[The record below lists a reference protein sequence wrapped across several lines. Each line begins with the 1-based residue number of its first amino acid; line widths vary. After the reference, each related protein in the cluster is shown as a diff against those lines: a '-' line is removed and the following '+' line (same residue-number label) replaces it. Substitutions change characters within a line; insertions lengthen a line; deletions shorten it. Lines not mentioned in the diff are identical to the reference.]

1 MLILSTSS
9 RCVSGSERKLQCV
22 NSGIFML
29 GIFGGSFDPPHFGH
43 IRSVLILLDHFE
55 FEQIRL
61 IPCQLSPHKANV
73 HASAAHRLQMLNLIC
88 ANHEKLIAD
97 DRELKRQAPSY
108 TIDTLFELRAEYG
121 EKQSMVLI
129 LGVDAFLRFCQWHRF
144 EEILSLCHILLVQRP
159 GYSLNDDVKGGE
171 CEREYFDSYNTKDVE
186 ILSSQPFGA
195 IFSSELDEVD
205 VSSTL
210 IRKTISE
217 GQQPKFMLPGNIWNY
232 IRRNKLY
239 K

>member
-1 MLILSTSS
+1 
-9 RCVSGSERKLQCV
+9 
-22 NSGIFML
+22 ML

-43 IRSVLILLDHFE
+43 IRSVLGLLENFD

-61 IPCQLSPHKANV
+61 IPCQLSPHKDNV
-73 HASAAHRLQMLNLIC
+73 HASANHRWQMLNLIC
-88 ANHEKLIAD
+88 TNYEKLIAD

-108 TIDTLFELRAEYG
+108 TIDTLLELREEYG
-121 EKQSMVLI
+121 EKRSIVLI
-129 LGVDAFLRFCQWHRF
+129 IGVDVFLKFCKWHRY

-159 GYSLNDDVKGGE
+159 GYSLIDGVGGDGGE
-171 CEREYFDSYNTKDVE
+171 KEYFDINNTKDIG
-186 ILSSQPFGA
+186 ILSSQPFGKIYA
-195 IFSSELDEVD
+195 SDLEEVN

-210 IRKTISE
+210 IRKSISE

-239 K
+239 I